1 MDSLKPQ
8 LPKIGNEDR
17 TPLVDVL
24 LELLAWQQKQI
35 DRLEQ
40 EILKLKGET
49 TKPKINPSKMDA
61 DSAKDEDGNDDNS
74 DTSKKNKG
82 PKRSKTEHLKI
93 DARFDI
99 QPDNIPEGSLFK
111 GFREVVIQNIKF
123 ESFNTCYRLAQYE
136 TPDGSYVSGQLPDG
150 LNGCHFGNDLISFI
164 LYQYYHQHVTQP
176 LLLKQLQDLGVDISS
191 GRLSQ
196 FITDG
201 LDVFH
206 DEKDQLLQAGLS
218 VSHYVH
224 TDDTGAR
231 HDGKNGY
238 CTHIGNELFAWFSS
252 TESKSRINFLS
263 CLGQGS
269 DYFYVLNAGAFAYME
284 QQKLPHILL
293 ARLELEF
300 EGEVL
305 CSIPL
310 ADPTDKGGRIETALD
325 WEKWLD
331 QHGIKTKRHR
341 RIITEGALMGGL
353 LAQGI
358 PVNFSIVS
366 DDAGQFNVFDHALC
380 WIHAERIINRLIP
393 LNDEHVKAVDE
404 VRERLWQLYRDLK
417 DYKLDPT
424 AIQAEDIKLRFHAM
438 CSTKTAYATLNQ
450 ALKRMGN
457 NQHEL
462 LRVLDKPY
470 LPLHNNLSE
479 RDIRDYVKKRKI
491 SGSTRSEAGRKCR
504 DTFASLKKTC
514 LKHRLSFWHY
524 LKDRLMGEN
533 NIPLLSDLIRAAAT
547 CG

>member
-1 MDSLKPQ
+1 
-8 LPKIGNEDR
+8 
-17 TPLVDVL
+17 VL